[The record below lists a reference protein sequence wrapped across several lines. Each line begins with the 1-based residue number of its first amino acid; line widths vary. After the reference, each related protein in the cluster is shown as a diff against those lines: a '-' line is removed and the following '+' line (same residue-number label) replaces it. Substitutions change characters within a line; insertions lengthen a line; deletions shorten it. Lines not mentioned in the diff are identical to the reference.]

1 MLGWSQSAN
10 IKSKVELQAHVD
22 DMRFLIAF
30 LIALTL
36 VVKSYVRIV
45 EALLIHIVVELLNVD
60 IVHLRQVAIWLGVA
74 VAAVALVFIL
84 NAFIA
89 CMIVPK
95 LEVGQTSS
103 NSRLSVLDHIIL
115 FLIITINKNQPLM
128 KLL

>member
-1 MLGWSQSAN
+1 ML
-10 IKSKVELQAHVD
+10 
-22 DMRFLIAF
+22 FLIAF

>member
-1 MLGWSQSAN
+1 MLGRSQSAD

-22 DMRFLIAF
+22 DMLFLIAF

-60 IVHLRQVAIWLGVA
+60 TVHLRQVAIWLGVA

-89 CMIVPK
+89 CIIVPK

-103 NSRLSVLDHIIL
+103 NSRIFVLYHIIL

>member
-1 MLGWSQSAN
+1 
-10 IKSKVELQAHVD
+10 
-22 DMRFLIAF
+22 MRFLIAF

-45 EALLIHIVVELLNVD
+45 EALLVHIVVELLNVD
-60 IVHLRQVAIWLGVA
+60 TVHLRQVAIWLGVT
-74 VAAVALVFIL
+74 VAAVRLVFFL

-89 CMIVPK
+89 CIIVPK

-103 NSRLSVLDHIIL
+103 NSRLSVLDYIIL

>member
-1 MLGWSQSAN
+1 
-10 IKSKVELQAHVD
+10 
-22 DMRFLIAF
+22 MRFLIAF

-45 EALLIHIVVELLNVD
+45 EALLVHIVVELLNVD
-60 IVHLRQVAIWLGVA
+60 TVHLRQVAIWLGVA
-74 VAAVALVFIL
+74 VAAVLLVVLL

-89 CMIVPK
+89 CIIVPK

>member
-1 MLGWSQSAN
+1 MLGWSQSAD